1 MLVKRDVVHV
11 KGCEKTDY
19 RAECLCTSFF
29 VGRKERSVMLIQ
41 TRLKRYCRFVVH
53 NEPSNVGRKCRIIH
67 RNMST
72 SLVTLVRLKELVMSC
87 EGALD

>member
-1 MLVKRDVVHV
+1 MVLIKRRIVHV

-19 RAECLCTSFF
+19 GTECLYTSFF

-53 NEPSNVGRKCRIIH
+53 NEPCNVGRKCRIIH
-67 RNMST
+67 RNMSM

-87 EGALD
+87 EGL

>member
-1 MLVKRDVVHV
+1 MHVV
-11 KGCEKTDY
+11 GCEKTDY

-41 TRLKRYCRFVVH
+41 TRLKRYCRFVGH

-67 RNMST
+67 RNMSM